1 MHSGLEQSIP
11 RRQRGKNR
19 WLRHVSLARNR
30 CQRMVCTLR
39 SLRFQIVEPGRRT
52 RTIEIITILTDAD
65 EFSRED
71 IAQLYGFRWNSELDI
86 RSIMSNMHLARVR
99 CKSPEMVHREIWT
112 TILGYNL
119 FRTTAAGA
127 ALLHD
132 KQPRRISS
140 TSTCQ

>member
-1 MHSGLEQSIP
+1 
-11 RRQRGKNR
+11 
-19 WLRHVSLARNR
+19 
-30 CQRMVCTLR
+30 MVCTLR